1 MSSAGTGGLVLRKRA
16 AYDELERSRRKADR
30 QLDSYQAFVAK
41 KLRGIL
47 DERNQ
52 SISSLNYK
60 IKARAGSLWLARDF
74 LFVYALC
81 SLAVDPIIL
90 LDLQEILINI
100 NLLLEEFYEWIC
112 CPYYVQYP
120 GGESLPYEAGTA
132 WAIRSASVIVVL
144 AFVVGMEWLC
154 RHVFARIRAQ
164 WCRFAKRITVS
175 MLIVVS
181 TLGTLIKAYL
191 KWNTVTFF
199 FVLFIVVMK
208 VLHRLEISYTRAHKS
223 DEWEHIKDHNDKSYY
238 VTYYI
243 YHFLTRERSQK

>member
-1 MSSAGTGGLVLRKRA
+1 MSWPFHYYDNSLIPGDVKQLVAFAYSDVSLRLKSVVNQAAMSSKSLSSVPLRIR
-16 AYDELERSRRKADR
+16 RST
-30 QLDSYQAFVAK
+30 
-41 KLRGIL
+41 
-47 DERNQ
+47 
-52 SISSLNYK
+52 
-60 IKARAGSLWLARDF
+60 
-74 LFVYALC
+74 
-81 SLAVDPIIL
+81 
-90 LDLQEILINI
+90 
-100 NLLLEEFYEWIC
+100 IC

-243 YHFLTRERSQK
+243 YRFLARERGQK